1 MSSGRL
7 GPASRAPSSCR
18 RRKLA
23 RPPGPE
29 TRSTALPTV
38 FLLHTAGMSTST
50 PRRTG
55 GRTLID
61 LDPGQLKW
69 ILLARESTDRE
80 RQLDHQ
86 LTDLRARVASI
97 GGRIDREIPENAV
110 SAFKRTRVRLPD
122 GTYGFRVVRP
132 EWEKI
137 LTALRRGE
145 CNALMVP
152 DIDRAT
158 RDPRALEDLVD
169 AVELYGLYVASLTG
183 NIDLTTDAGI
193 SAARG
198 LVNQRNQ
205 ESRNTSR
212 RVIDGQ
218 RHAAMKGRNHG
229 GKNRPYGWRKDRIH
243 ISKREAEHIRR
254 EIPRIL
260 AGVRPITI
268 AREWNERGIPT
279 SNGSQWHS
287 PTIKN
292 IFTGPRIA
300 GYVIYQGEVLHG
312 PDGKP
317 VRGEWEPILTV
328 EEYEAVTAKWKPDR
342 PVPSRLGAIGKGH
355 GTAYLLSP
363 FVRCGKC
370 NAKMHG
376 GRRADK
382 RGQMFEFYR
391 CPAKGQGGCG
401 SVSRL
406 AAPVEAYIKALVI
419 AEQQKIQ
426 FRKLDDVPPWPKA
439 QELADLQA
447 RIEESTRRY
456 EAGTYTAERYFSSL
470 ARMEA
475 SESELR
481 RERRQYEGRQQTR
494 RHAIV
499 NLAEEWD
506 KPDFTMEQKQAAIAE
521 TLTTVIIKPTGRN
534 VRFHPD
540 HIVPVFRES
549 DTDA

>member
-1 MSSGRL
+1 M
-7 GPASRAPSSCR
+7 
-18 RRKLA
+18 
-23 RPPGPE
+23 
-29 TRSTALPTV
+29 PTV
-38 FLLHTAGMSTST
+38 FLLHTVGMSTST

-69 ILLARESTDRE
+69 ILLARESTLRE

-97 GGRIDREIPENAV
+97 GGTVDREIPENAV
-110 SAFKRTRVRLPD
+110 SAFKRKRVDLPD

-158 RDPRALEDLVD
+158 RDPRTLEDLID

-212 RVIDGQ
+212 RVANGQ
-218 RHAAMKGRNHG
+218 WHAALKGGNHG

-243 ISKREAEHIRR
+243 LSKREAEHIRR

-260 AGVRPITI
+260 AGVRPITL

-279 SNGSQWHS
+279 VTGSPWHDA
-287 PTIKN
+287 TIKN

-300 GYVIYQGEVLHG
+300 GYVVYRGEILYDA
-312 PDGKP
+312 DGKP
-317 VRGEWEPILTV
+317 VRGQWEPILTD

-355 GTAYLLSP
+355 GTVYLLSP
-363 FVRCGKC
+363 FLRCGKC
-370 NAKMHG
+370 NARMIG
-376 GRRADK
+376 ARRNGKDGK
-382 RGQMFEFYR
+382 PIEFYR

-401 SVSRL
+401 SLSRL
-406 AAPVEAYIKALVI
+406 AAPVNEYIKALVI

-426 FRKLDDVPPWPKA
+426 FRKLEDLPPWPKS
-439 QELADLQA
+439 QELADLQQ
-447 RIEESTRRY
+447 RIDESTRRY
-456 EAGTYTAERYFSSL
+456 EAGEFSAERYWPSL

-475 SESELR
+475 SEAELK
-481 RERRQYEGRQQTR
+481 RERRQYEGRYQSR
-494 RHAIV
+494 RRAIA

-521 TLTTVIIKPTGRN
+521 TLTAVIIKPVGRG
-534 VRFHPD
+534 VPFHPD

-549 DTDA
+549 DTME